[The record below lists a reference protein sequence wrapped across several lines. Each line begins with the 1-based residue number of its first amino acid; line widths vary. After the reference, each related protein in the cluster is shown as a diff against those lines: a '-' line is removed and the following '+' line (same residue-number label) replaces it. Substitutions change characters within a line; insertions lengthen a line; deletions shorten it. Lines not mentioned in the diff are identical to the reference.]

1 MAGDLLNGSRALL
14 FDLDGTLIDSMPAH
28 QLAWIEWHRRH
39 GLTMDEP
46 AFFAATA
53 GRTNHEI
60 LIDMRP
66 GRSAV
71 EYERWVDEKEALYRE
86 RAATTLGLISGT
98 RAYLQQARAAGF
110 RLAICTASTPKN
122 MQLAFDKFG
131 LDTWVD
137 TITSPADGLR
147 GKPHP
152 DIFLEAGRRLGIA
165 PEHCVVFEDA
175 PLGVEAARR
184 AGMPAVALT
193 TTLPAAAFASF
204 DNLLAVVADF
214 DGLPRPDILVSH
226 ITKGVTP

>member
-1 MAGDLLNGSRALL
+1 MKAFL

-60 LIDMRP
+60 LLDMRP
-66 GRSAV
+66 GRGAA

-86 RAATTLGLISGT
+86 RAATTLSLITGT

-131 LDTWVD
+131 LDGWVD
-137 TITSPADGLR
+137 TITSPANGLR

-152 DIFLEAGRRLGIA
+152 DIFLEAARRLGLLPA
-165 PEHCVVFEDA
+165 QCVVFEDA

-193 TTLPAAAFASF
+193 TTLPAAAFAGF

-214 DGLPRPDILVSH
+214 EGLPRPDILVSH
-226 ITKGVTP
+226 IIRGVTP